1 MESCTGE
8 KTSKEQTAQ
17 RLAGSCLCGASKYT
31 VLNQPIKMIVCHCI
45 NCKKF
50 SGIAFSANIWFP
62 LASFRPQDAASL
74 QIRKYADSNTDT
86 ERTLNRHFCGT
97 CGCSMYIT
105 VPHNPAI
112 ISIFSGT
119 IDGLWCESAGGPL
132 SDTGAELLQE
142 LSPEVELYCPRKPH
156 WVEITSSAKKF
167 QAQ

>member
-1 MESCTGE
+1 MESSTVE
-8 KTSKEQTAQ
+8 KNNKEQPPQ

-31 VLNQPIKMIVCHCI
+31 VLNQPIKMLVCHCI

-50 SGIAFSANIWFP
+50 SGSAFAANIWFP
-62 LASFRPQDAASL
+62 LASFKSQDAASS
-74 QIRKYADSNTDT
+74 QIRQYADSNTDT

-97 CGCSMYIT
+97 CGCSLYIT

-119 IDGLWCESAGGPL
+119 IDGLVCESVP
-132 SDTGAELLQE
+132 DTEAERLQG
-142 LSPEVELYCPRKPH
+142 LSPEVELYCPRRPH
-156 WVEITSSAKKF
+156 WVEITSSTKKS